1 MTTNA
6 GLELDWNLVR
16 TFVSV
21 AEAGSLAAAARRIGL
36 AHPTVARHIQQLEQ
50 QLGLGL
56 FDRSPAGLKIN
67 DAGVRLAEVAVRMRK
82 DAMTFESVS
91 AAVRTSSAGKV
102 RITVAELLVDLA
114 PELLL
119 GLKDFS
125 GQVDRQIELVVS
137 PLQLNLLEGE
147 ADIAVRHVRPTQAE
161 LVCRRVGGVAMAAY
175 ASRDYV
181 SEHGVPVLADLDRHW
196 FVDGVTEQPLSMA
209 VSRLGYSVPQSRVS
223 FRTDSLHGQMRA
235 AASGWG
241 IAGLPAYLGAANPDL
256 VPVLEDAPAVVI
268 EIWVAGR
275 PGVRQQLLP
284 RMVFRELSEALYER
298 FAGEPRPRR
307 HLVGA

>member
-1 MTTNA
+1 MSNP

-21 AEAGSLAAAARRIGL
+21 AEAGSLASAARQLGL

-56 FDRSPAGLKIN
+56 FDRSTAGLKIN

-125 GQVDRQIELVVS
+125 GQVERQIELVIS
-137 PLQLNLLEGE
+137 PFQLNLLEGE

-161 LVCRRVGGVAMAAY
+161 LICRRVGGVAMAAY

-181 SEHGVPVLADLDRHW
+181 REHGMPTLADVDRHW
-196 FVDGVTEQPLSMA
+196 FVDGVTDQPLSMA
-209 VSRLGYSVPQSRVS
+209 VARLGYSIPQSRVS
-223 FRTDSLHGQMRA
+223 FRTDSLRAQQKA
-235 AASGWG
+235 AAAGWG
-241 IAGLPAYLGAANPDL
+241 IAGLPVHIGEEDPAL
-256 VPVLEDAPAVVI
+256 VRVLEDAPAVI
-268 EIWVAGR
+268 IDIWVAGR

-284 RMVFRELSEALYER
+284 RMVFQQLAETLYER
-298 FAGEPRPRR
+298 FAAQPRVRPE
-307 HLVGA
+307 AIPA